1 MCYHTTD
8 YRQSETAVSV
18 SGAVPDLNGNDGSG
32 IRTVLAGWSERAV
45 CGNARP
51 ERPVGNTKTTPR
63 GNSLVCDR
71 KREIFPMKRNTRQL
85 ISLIVV
91 FALIAAAYSCRML
104 AKFDI
109 GGVYVNYIRAA
120 LYLLLFSLWGYSLDR
135 RIIQPQTLHCLRL
148 TAALMLV
155 WLVLRTLKYEIVTDP
170 TVARYIWY
178 LYYLRMLFIPLL
190 GVYIALFL
198 GKPQEIRLNVRTG
211 CLALVPA
218 VLFLSVITNDLHQQ
232 VFAFSG
238 GVPGGQDNSSFSH
251 RPLYFACLVWM
262 VACMV
267 FSLVRL
273 LNKSRIPGSGK
284 KNLAPFVTGCIT
296 VLYGVLYLSGLP
308 AVRWWFGDMNVMFCL
323 LFAAIYESCIHCRMI
338 QSNTGYVELFEATTL
353 AACIADSS
361 GNIVLRSH
369 AACEDIACPEEGTQV
384 FRPDGIR
391 ISSAPISGGYA
402 VWQDNV
408 RPLTELRAK
417 LSGNKAIIKNNK
429 EKLQEAY
436 FIQKKLYELTEKNR
450 IYDELEARYGKQINR
465 IGQLLKQCEDT
476 GPAEV
481 QNLLKR
487 ILLLGTYIKRGA
499 NLYFLGMEYEL
510 LPQQELRLTVD
521 EAVRVMTVCGT
532 ECSVVY
538 RTTKPM
544 RSTEVMRLFD
554 LLKTVAEMTING
566 LQSLFISVSDSE
578 MDLSVECTADLSF
591 IASSDITV
599 RREDGLWLV
608 RTPIGGCDDA

>member
-1 MCYHTTD
+1 MWKRTSGTTC
-8 YRQSETAVSV
+8 RKHK
-18 SGAVPDLNGNDGSG
+18 N
-32 IRTVLAGWSERAV
+32 
-45 CGNARP
+45 NAKG
-51 ERPVGNTKTTPR
+51 E
-63 GNSLVCDR
+63 SLVCDR

-178 LYYLRMLFIPLL
+178 LYYLPMLFIPLL

-211 CLALVPA
+211 CLAIVPA

-323 LFAAIYESCIHCRMI
+323 LFAAIYESCIRCRMI

-436 FIQKKLYELTEKNR
+436 LIQKKLYELTEKNR

-554 LLKTVAEMTING
+554 LLKTVAEMTVNG

>member
-1 MCYHTTD
+1 
-8 YRQSETAVSV
+8 
-18 SGAVPDLNGNDGSG
+18 
-32 IRTVLAGWSERAV
+32 
-45 CGNARP
+45 
-51 ERPVGNTKTTPR
+51 
-63 GNSLVCDR
+63 
-71 KREIFPMKRNTRQL
+71 MKRNTRQL

-91 FALIAAAYSCRML
+91 FSLIAAAYSCRML

-120 LYLLLFSLWGYSLDR
+120 LYLLLFSLWGYSIDR

-148 TAALMLV
+148 TVALMLV
-155 WLVLRTLKYEIVTDP
+155 WLVLRTLKYEVVTDP
-170 TVARYIWY
+170 TAARYIWY
-178 LYYLRMLFIPLL
+178 LYYLPMLFIPLL
-190 GVYIALFL
+190 GVYIALSL
-198 GKPQEIRLNVRTG
+198 GKPQEIRLNGRTG
-211 CLALVPA
+211 CMAIVPA

-238 GVPGGQDNSSFSH
+238 GVPGGPDNSSFSH

-353 AACIADSS
+353 AASIADSS

-369 AACEDIACPEEGTQV
+369 AACDDIACPEEGTQV

-436 FIQKKLYELTEKNR
+436 LIQKKLYELTEKNR
-450 IYDELEARYGKQINR
+450 IYDELEARYGKQIIR
-465 IGQLLKQCEDT
+465 IGQLLKQCEDAE
-476 GPAEV
+476 PAEV
-481 QNLLKR
+481 RNLLKR

-538 RTTKPM
+538 HTTKPM
-544 RSTEVMRLFD
+544 RATEVMRLFD

-566 LQSLFISVSDSE
+566 LQSLFISVSDGE

-591 IASSDITV
+591 LASPDITV

-608 RTPIGGCDDA
+608 RTLIGGCDDA

>member
-1 MCYHTTD
+1 MRKRTSGTTC
-8 YRQSETAVSV
+8 RKHK
-18 SGAVPDLNGNDGSG
+18 N
-32 IRTVLAGWSERAV
+32 
-45 CGNARP
+45 NAKG
-51 ERPVGNTKTTPR
+51 E
-63 GNSLVCDR
+63 SLVCDR

-178 LYYLRMLFIPLL
+178 LYYLPMLFIPLL

-211 CLALVPA
+211 CLAIVPA

-262 VACMV
+262 VACMF

-323 LFAAIYESCIHCRMI
+323 LFAAIYESCIRCRMI